1 MKSRCPISIFGCI
14 VFVIG
19 LWLLAR
25 AYEFV
30 AHSTKTIGKV
40 VALKKEDADDE
51 TFFHPVVAFTDTSG
65 IVHTQETSSGSSLS
79 RFKAGD
85 RVAIRYSTGTL
96 RRVEID
102 NFESI
107 WVFPLFFIGGGATFL
122 VKHYRWVRKM
132 EVEKTKAV
140 ADNPH
145 RAA

>member
-1 MKSRCPISIFGCI
+1 MKSRSPISIIGCV

-25 AYEFV
+25 AYDFV
-30 AHSTKTIGKV
+30 AHSTKTIGNV
-40 VALKKEDADDE
+40 VALNKEDTDDG

-79 RFKAGD
+79 RFKVGD
-85 RVAIRYSTGTL
+85 RVAIRYSTATL
-96 RRVEID
+96 RRVEVD

-107 WVFPLFFIGGGATFL
+107 WVFPLFFIGGGTLFI

-132 EVEKTKAV
+132 EVEKTRAA

-145 RAA
+145 RVA